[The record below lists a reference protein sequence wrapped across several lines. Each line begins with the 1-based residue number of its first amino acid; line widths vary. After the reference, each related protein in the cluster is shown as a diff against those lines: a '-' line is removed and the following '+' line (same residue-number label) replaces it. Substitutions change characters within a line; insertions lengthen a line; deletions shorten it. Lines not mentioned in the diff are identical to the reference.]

1 MVIGGGAGGCSTA
14 ANFVPKVGKGGVAVV
29 EPRDKHAYQPLWTL
43 VGGGQKNFEV
53 HLYHPLFCRRLF
65 LLNIV

>member
-53 HLYHPLFCRRLF
+53 RLPHPLFRRRHLF
-65 LLNIV
+65 IDIF